1 MNKYTRWYKQ
11 LIANAQ
17 NRITEGYTERHH
29 IHPRSLGGADTP
41 DNLVELTAREHFVC
55 HWLLTKMTAG
65 EDRYKM
71 LNALRMMRAEKEGQ
85 QRYNTAI
92 TSRVYES
99 IKKEYAQL
107 QSERFSGENN
117 PMYGDKFYRSK
128 EGKQKQKIAITGDN
142 NGAKKEESR
151 LKISQ
156 SKLGKKREAF
166 SEEWRAK
173 MAEKK
178 KGENNPRYG
187 ATVSEETKEKMRAK
201 ALGRKQSEETVRKK
215 AEAVRGSKREKKLCP
230 HCGQMIAVNTY
241 SRWHGPNCGQIK
253 TPTR

>member
-1 MNKYTRWYKQ
+1 MNKYTRWYNQ
-11 LIANAQ
+11 IIANAQ
-17 NRITEGYTERHH
+17 NRIAEGYTERHH
-29 IHPRSLGGADTP
+29 IHPRSLGGADTA
-41 DNLVELTAREHFVC
+41 DNLVNLTAREHFVC
-55 HWLLTKMTAG
+55 HWLLTKMTKG

-71 LNALRMMRAEKEGQ
+71 INALRMMRAEKEGQ
-85 QRYNTAI
+85 QRYTTAI
-92 TSRVYES
+92 TSRVYET

-117 PMYGDKFYRSK
+117 PMYGDKFYRSE
-128 EGKQKQKIAITGDN
+128 EGKQRQKNAVTGDN
-142 NGAKKEESR
+142 NGAKKEEAR
-151 LKISQ
+151 QKISQ

-230 HCGQMIAVNTY
+230 HCGEMIAVNTY
-241 SRWHGPNCGQIK
+241 SRWHGARCRHLKP
-253 TPTR
+253 

>member
-1 MNKYTRWYKQ
+1 MNKYTRWYNQ
-11 LIANAQ
+11 IIANAQ
-17 NRITEGYTERHH
+17 NRIAEGYTECHH
-29 IHPRSLGGADTP
+29 IHPRSLGGADTA
-41 DNLVELTAREHFVC
+41 DNLVNLTAREHFVC
-55 HWLLTKMTAG
+55 HWLLTKMTKG

-71 LNALRMMRAEKEGQ
+71 INALRMMRAEKEGQ
-85 QRYNTAI
+85 QRYTTAI
-92 TSRVYES
+92 TSRVYET

-117 PMYGDKFYRSK
+117 PMYGDKFYRSE
-128 EGKQKQKIAITGDN
+128 EGKQRQKNAVTGDN
-142 NGAKKEESR
+142 NGAKKEEAR
-151 LKISQ
+151 QKISQ

-230 HCGQMIAVNTY
+230 HCEEMIAVNTY
-241 SRWHGPNCGQIK
+241 SRWHGPNCRHQ
-253 TPTR
+253 TS